1 MKTFRPIIPPKQTE
15 LPEIVPAGTS
25 GPPVSRTTPAAEPS
39 GGLSNKML
47 LIFVGTVAGV
57 ALASIAGTRLAMNRA
72 AAARAASAPE
82 PFEFPI
88 TEAYPAEPLPLPF
101 APTPIHSQARRPRVP
116 VEDDDSVVPL
126 ETARTARQP
135 R

>member
-1 MKTFRPIIPPKQTE
+1 VKKPTNAFTPVIPKPVE
-15 LPEIVPAGTS
+15 LPTIGPAATDAPAS
-25 GPPVSRTTPAAEPS
+25 AKPPAAEPA

-47 LIFVGTVAGV
+47 LIFIGTVAGV
-57 ALASIAGTRLAMNRA
+57 ALASIAATRLAMNRA
-72 AAARAASAPE
+72 AAARAAAAPE

-88 TEAYPAEPLPLPF
+88 TQAYPAEPLPF
-101 APTPIHSQARRPRVP
+101 ATTPIHSPGRRPRVP
-116 VEDDDSVVPL
+116 VDDDDVVPL

>member
-1 MKTFRPIIPPKQTE
+1 MKQPVKTYRPIVPPKQTE
-15 LPEIVPAGTS
+15 LPAIGTL
-25 GPPVSRTTPAAEPS
+25 GPPVSGTTPAAEPS
-39 GGLSNKML
+39 GGLSNRML

-72 AAARAASAPE
+72 AAARAANAPE
-82 PFEFPI
+82 PDEFPI
-88 TEAYPAEPLPLPF
+88 TQAYPAEPLPL

-126 ETARTARQP
+126 ETARSTARQP